1 MLGEKQKKSE
11 SGGYEAMDFRFEQ
24 LCGSVKTY
32 LAGLNQREL
41 MMARPRE
48 EEEEQKKTLDLEIF
62 SFSSEKKERDARE

>member
-1 MLGEKQKKSE
+1 
-11 SGGYEAMDFRFEQ
+11 MDFRFEQ

-41 MMARPRE
+41 MARPRE
-48 EEEEQKKTLDLEIF
+48 EKEEQKTLDLEIF